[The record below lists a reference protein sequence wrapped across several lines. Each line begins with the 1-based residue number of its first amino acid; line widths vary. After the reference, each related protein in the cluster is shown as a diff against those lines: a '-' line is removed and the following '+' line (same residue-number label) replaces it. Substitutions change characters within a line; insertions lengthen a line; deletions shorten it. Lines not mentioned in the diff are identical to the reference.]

1 MSHSC
6 HLLTCLALVACSH
19 DHSRA
24 TVPTKQVSITPATDA
39 SNKLQVA
46 AVQEIVDQ
54 CAQPVA
60 AAVLSRHNKQPV
72 ALVGHLGV
80 EPTTLA
86 ARPGST
92 VKPILAWLAAD
103 AGLLQPNEEVPCNST
118 FESGF
123 HCNASHGILTLPDA
137 IAVSCNVYAFELA
150 KRVGLERISSGYAR
164 FGLGQKTG
172 LILHES
178 SGFLATPQWV
188 AAQPPSVNQRWDL
201 LVGTGH
207 GPIEVT
213 PLQLALAYV
222 KLLDALDAAAST
234 SLDQI
239 RQEIKEGLRRVVEDE
254 RGTAHVAVEDHVR
267 FAGKTG
273 TAEGGTFTGPVDGAD
288 NSWFVGFAPVENPHF
303 VAAVVVVGGGQGVA
317 PAAPIAGRIL
327 NRLVSNESAEI
338 HPERT
343 RSPDERR
350 PTQQSERSPRN

>member
-1 MSHSC
+1 MLPSR

-24 TVPTKQVSITPATDA
+24 TVPAKKVSITPAPDA

-54 CAQPVA
+54 CANPVA
-60 AAVLSRHNKQPV
+60 AAVLSRHSQQPV

-80 EPTTLA
+80 EPTTIA

-103 AGLLQPNEEVPCNST
+103 AGLLQPNEEVSCNST

-123 HCNASHGILTLPDA
+123 HCFASHGTLTLPDA

-150 KRVGLERISSGYAR
+150 KRVGLERISSGFAQ

-172 LILHES
+172 LVMHES
-178 SGFLATPQWV
+178 SGFLPTPQWV
-188 AAQPPSVNQRWDL
+188 ATRASSVSQRWDL

-213 PLQLALAYV
+213 PLQLAHAYV
-222 KLLDALDAAAST
+222 KLLDALDAASST
-234 SLDQI
+234 PLEQI
-239 RQEIKEGLRRVVEDE
+239 RQEIKEGFRRVVEDE
-254 RGTAHVAVEDHVR
+254 RGTAHVASEDPVR

-273 TAEGGTFTGPVDGAD
+273 TAEGGTFTGPVAGAD
-288 NSWFVGFAPVENPHF
+288 NSWFVGFAPVEKPHF
-303 VAAVVVVGGGQGVA
+303 VVAVVVVGGGQGVA

-327 NRLVSNESAEI
+327 NRLVTNESGGI
-338 HPERT
+338 RQDRT
-343 RSPDERR
+343 NSPYGRR
-350 PTQQSERSPRN
+350 PTQQ